1 VFVSIGSSG
10 AAPAL
15 VSVIVPT
22 FNRLQFLPAAFASV
36 FDQTFTDWELLI
48 ADDGSEQRTREYLL
62 SLGLHPRVTITWM
75 SHTGSPAAV
84 RNAALRKAKGEY
96 IAFLDSDDIWESRK
110 LELQLARLRSRKHC
124 QWSYTAFT
132 NVDRHG
138 DTLPDEPRRRWRPC
152 EGDIFDR
159 MLRGEVSIR
168 TPSVLAARGL
178 LIDSGAFDESM
189 RSAEDYD
196 LWLRLALRSEVVLLD
211 ESLVRIRAHEENYS
225 ADWSSAYLGQDHT
238 FKKLQSYV
246 DPQRRSVLRRERA
259 RNALKLASEHA
270 RRRNA
275 ANAWRALLHGFPF
288 SWRYAE
294 WWKNAPRIVLRT
306 ILPEFAIDGYRRR
319 RGRAA

>member
-1 VFVSIGSSG
+1 MNNGSGST
-10 AAPAL
+10 PAL
-15 VSVIVPT
+15 VSVVMPT
-22 FNRLQFLPAAFASV
+22 FNRLQFLPAAIGSV
-36 FDQTFTDWELLI
+36 FNQTFTDWELII
-48 ADDGSEQRTREYLL
+48 ADDGSEARTQEYLH
-62 SLGLHPRVTITWM
+62 SLKANPRVTITWM

-84 RNAALRKAKGEY
+84 RNAALQRARGEY
-96 IAFLDSDDIWESRK
+96 IAFLDSDDIWENRK
-110 LELQLARLRSRKHC
+110 LELQLAKLRSRKQC

-138 DTLPDEPRRRWRPC
+138 DTLPEESRRRWIPC

-168 TPSVLAARGL
+168 TPSVLVTRL
-178 LIDSGAFDESM
+178 LLSDSGAFDESM

-211 ESLVRIRAHEENYS
+211 QSLVRIRAHQENHS
-225 ADWSSAYLGQDHT
+225 ADWSSAYVGQDHT

-246 DPQRRSVLRRERA
+246 DPQRRSMLQRERV

-270 RRRNA
+270 TRRSA
-275 ANAWRALLHGFPF
+275 ANAWRALLRSLSF

-294 WWKNAPRIVLRT
+294 WWKRGSRIVLRT
-306 ILPEFAIDGYRRR
+306 FLPEYVLEGFRRR
-319 RGRAA
+319 RGRVT